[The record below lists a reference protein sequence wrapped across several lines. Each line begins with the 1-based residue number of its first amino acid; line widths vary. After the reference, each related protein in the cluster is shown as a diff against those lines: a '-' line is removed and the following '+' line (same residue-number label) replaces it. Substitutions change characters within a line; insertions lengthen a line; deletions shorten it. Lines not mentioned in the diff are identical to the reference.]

1 MNFSNSANKRHFSYF
16 SVEWEPLWRCH
27 VTLPESDVRDVRNGR
42 TLGVRTN
49 KENTLLIKVVLVRL
63 RLSLKSWCRDILTD

>member
-27 VTLPESDVRDVRNGR
+27 VTLPESDVRDLRNGR

-49 KENTLLIKVVLVRL
+49 KENTLLIKVVLV
-63 RLSLKSWCRDILTD
+63 